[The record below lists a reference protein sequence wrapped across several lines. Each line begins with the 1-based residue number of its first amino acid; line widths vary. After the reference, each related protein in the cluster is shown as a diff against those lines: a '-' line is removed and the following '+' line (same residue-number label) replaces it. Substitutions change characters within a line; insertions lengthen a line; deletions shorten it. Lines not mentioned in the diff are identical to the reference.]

1 MTFQIITIFPKAFDS
16 FIKTSLIARGI
27 KKKIISVKV
36 HDLRKWATDRHKSVD
51 DRPYGGGPGMVIRV
65 DVVDRAISD
74 LRSQISKFGK
84 KPMVVLLTPQ
94 GKPFT
99 QKIAQRLS
107 RSKTLVLIAGH
118 YEGYDERIRGLAD
131 EEISIGDYILTGG
144 ELPAMVLIDSIAR
157 FIPGF
162 LGKAQSLAEESFSTS
177 LLEYPQYTRPE
188 VYKGKRV
195 PKMLLSGNHAA
206 ITKWR
211 HQQAI
216 KRTRQRRPD
225 LLYS

>member
-1 MTFQIITIFPKAFDS
+1 MQFHIITIFPKAFDS
-16 FIKTSLIARGI
+16 FLKTSLIARGI
-27 KKKIISVKV
+27 KKKIISVKI

-51 DRPYGGGPGMVIRV
+51 DRPYGGGPGMVLRV
-65 DVVDRAISD
+65 DVMDRA
-74 LRSQISKFGK
+74 LRAVKSKIKSQKSK
-84 KPMVVLLTPQ
+84 VILLTPQ

-99 QKIAQRLS
+99 AQITKQLS
-107 RSKTLVLIAGH
+107 SLKSLILIAGH

-144 ELPAMVLIDSIAR
+144 ELPAMVLIDSLAR

-188 VYKGKRV
+188 VYNGKRV
-195 PKMLLSGNHAA
+195 PKTLLSGNHAA

-216 KRTRQRRPD
+216 GRTLQRRPD
-225 LLYS
+225 LF

>member
-1 MTFQIITIFPKAFDS
+1 MQFHIITIFPKAFDS
-16 FIKTSLIARGI
+16 FLKTSLIARGI
-27 KKKIISVKV
+27 KKKIISVKM

-51 DRPYGGGPGMVIRV
+51 DRPYGGGPGMVLRV
-65 DVVDRAISD
+65 DVMDHAISD
-74 LRSQISKFGK
+74 LKSQISKFGK
-84 KPMVVLLTPQ
+84 RPKVVLLTPQ

-99 QKIAQRLS
+99 QKIAQKLS

-144 ELPAMVLIDSIAR
+144 ELPAMVLIDSLAR

-162 LGKAQSLAEESFSTS
+162 LGKAQSLAEESFSIS

-188 VYKGKRV
+188 VYNGKRV
-195 PKMLLSGNHAA
+195 PKTLLSGNHAA

-216 KRTRQRRPD
+216 GRTRQRRPD
-225 LLYS
+225 LL